1 MGLDATAYA
10 AASAPQENTDSVV
23 SGSEE
28 NRGVAVI
35 GGGVL
40 GMYLAYKL
48 RNEGKEVTI
57 FEAASHSGG
66 LASGDEIGS
75 YTWDRFYHVILMS
88 DLNTRGLLEDL
99 GIADKLN
106 WGTTRTGFFV
116 GGELYSMSDT
126 LEFLRFPPLSL
137 IDKLRLGA
145 TIFFAA
151 RIRNWRRLEKVLA
164 VDWLT
169 RWSGK
174 RVVEKIWMPLL
185 RCKLGDNARTASAAF
200 IWSTIARMYAARR
213 SGIKKEMF
221 GYVEG
226 GYDVI
231 LRALQERLDEIGV
244 KTVFNARVGGIV
256 DSSDG
261 ATVNWNESEA
271 RNFDDV
277 VLTVP
282 TPVVAKM
289 CGQMPDAEV
298 ERLNGVTYQGIA
310 CASLLL
316 KKPLGP
322 YYVTNIT
329 DDWVPFTGVI
339 EMTALVDRENFG
351 GNALVYLP
359 CYLTQEDDFWNKTDD
374 EIEELFVSTL
384 DRMYPEFERSDVL
397 VFKVARA
404 RNVLAVST
412 LNYSETYLPPVRTS
426 LGHVF
431 TVNSAQI
438 ANGTLNVNETLGIA
452 DTKFAELMEHLH
464 DASPGQTKSQEL
476 SE

>member
-1 MGLDATAYA
+1 MKARAEPQAQRRDEESESSLDGQN
-10 AASAPQENTDSVV
+10 SN
-23 SGSEE
+23 
-28 NRGVAVI
+28 VAVI
-35 GGGVL
+35 GGGML

-48 RNEGKEVTI
+48 RKAGKNVTI

-66 LASGDEIGS
+66 LASPDAIGE

-88 DLNTRGLLEDL
+88 DLNTRRLLEDL
-99 GIADKLN
+99 NLEDRLQ
-106 WGTTRTGFFV
+106 WGTTKTGFFV
-116 GGELYSMSDT
+116 DGNLYSMSDS

-151 RIRNWRRLEKVLA
+151 RIRDWRKLEKVLA

-174 RVVEKIWMPLL
+174 RVVERIWMPLL
-185 RCKLGDNARTASAAF
+185 RSKLGDNANIASAAF

-221 GYVEG
+221 GYVDG
-226 GYDVI
+226 GYDVF
-231 LRALQERLDEIGV
+231 LKALQRRLDELGV
-244 KTVFNARVGGIV
+244 ETVTDARVGHITDTG
-256 DSSDG
+256 DG
-261 ATVNWNESEA
+261 ARVEWNDTEVRE
-271 RNFDDV
+271 FDDA

-289 CGQMPDAEV
+289 CRQMPDSEV
-298 ERLNGVTYQGIA
+298 KRLNGVTYQGIA
-310 CASLLL
+310 CASVLL

-329 DDWVPFTGVI
+329 DNWVPFTGVI
-339 EMTALVDRENFG
+339 EMTALVDRSNFG
-351 GNALVYLP
+351 GNSLVYLP
-359 CYLTQEDDFWNKTDD
+359 CYLTQQDEFWKKSDAA
-374 EIEELFVSTL
+374 IEELFVSTIEK
-384 DRMYPEFERSDVL
+384 MYPNFERSDVL
-397 VFKVARA
+397 VFNVARA

-412 LNYSETYLPPVRTS
+412 LGYSDSLLPAVKTS
-426 LGHVF
+426 LPHIH

-452 DTKFAELMEHLH
+452 DAKFAELSACLKNN
-464 DASPGQTKSQEL
+464 SVQQEKH
-476 SE
+476 